1 MLVVIKTGGEW
12 DGGGL
17 HQSNTDMTGESSR
30 KGTVLKFDSNKMIG
44 SQRSR
49 PNLIGL
55 TERASKA
62 SFVSRQYEYQGLETS
77 VR

>member
-30 KGTVLKFDSNKMIG
+30 
-44 SQRSR
+44 
-49 PNLIGL
+49 
-55 TERASKA
+55 ERN
-62 SFVSRQYEYQGLETS
+62 SFKV
-77 VR
+77 